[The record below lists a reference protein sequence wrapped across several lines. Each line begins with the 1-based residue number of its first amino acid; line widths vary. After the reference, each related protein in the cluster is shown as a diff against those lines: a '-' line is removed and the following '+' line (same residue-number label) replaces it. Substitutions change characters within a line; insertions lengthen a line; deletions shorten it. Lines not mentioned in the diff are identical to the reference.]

1 MQKKIFIIIIFL
13 ILLTTL
19 ITIILSIKFNDMKNK
34 LYSPLINASYIA
46 NYNNKSE
53 YYGKIITNY
62 SCPNNPGVNSWKI
75 FYATEDN
82 IYLIADNYISYD
94 YCPSS
99 LTQTITRNSE
109 FSLSMNNIIKDYNG
123 TANITN
129 KKLQNLNSSY
139 FDTLSIYSSS
149 NNNIKAV
156 AYMLD
161 TQIWNGFSG
170 EKAEYAIGGP
180 SLEMFLKS
188 YNQKYNVDFQ
198 AKSDEL
204 GYRISINGGLN
215 WLSSTSCILNTD
227 DTLYINSSSNE
238 AYRMWLSSPS
248 CWSSS
253 CVMCISYTGS
263 IELDNFDSSLQGFRP
278 LVCLKSNV
286 CLEKQDNETYMLK

>member
-1 MQKKIFIIIIFL
+1 MQRKIFIIIIFL
-13 ILLTTL
+13 ILFAILGT
-19 ITIILSIKFNDMKNK
+19 ILSIKFNNTKDNQ
-34 LYSPLINASYIA
+34 LYSPVINASYIA

-53 YYGKIITNY
+53 YYGKIVTNY
-62 SCPNNPGVNSWKI
+62 SCPNNSAINSWKI

-82 IYLIADNYISYD
+82 IYLIADDYISYY

-99 LTQTITRNSE
+99 LTQTITKNSE
-109 FSLSMNNIIKDYNG
+109 FSLSMNDVIRDYDG
-123 TANITN
+123 STNITN
-129 KKLQNLNSSY
+129 KKIQKLNSSY

-198 AKSDEL
+198 VKSNEL
-204 GYRISINGGLN
+204 GYRISLNGGLN
-215 WLSSTSCILNTD
+215 WDASTTPILNTND
-227 DTLYINSSSNE
+227 SLYIKPSSNK

-253 CVMCISYTGS
+253 CVMCVSYTGS

-278 LVCLKSNV
+278 LVCLNSNV
-286 CLEKQDNETYMLK
+286 CLEKQNDGTYLIK